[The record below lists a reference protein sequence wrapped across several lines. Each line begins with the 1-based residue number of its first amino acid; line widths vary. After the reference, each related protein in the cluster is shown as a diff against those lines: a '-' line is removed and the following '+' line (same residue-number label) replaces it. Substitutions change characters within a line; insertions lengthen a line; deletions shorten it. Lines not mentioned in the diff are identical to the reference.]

1 MNNIFSAADI
11 LLPKQGTDMKKWAV
25 LACDQ
30 YTSEPDYWN
39 KAEGIVRN
47 SPSMLRLILP
57 EIYLEYK
64 DVNERVEQIHDN
76 MRTALDDVLTLKM
89 HGFVYVERETQSGI
103 RCGIVGAVDLE
114 AYSYDKNTQPL
125 VRPTENTVVERI
137 PPRLAVRRGA
147 MIEAPHILMLIDDDK
162 QSLIEPYE
170 EKKKDLEMLYD
181 TELMLGGGHIKGYAI
196 TSAEDIAHI
205 TNTVQHF
212 ADKDYFARKYPNA
225 KADAPLALAVGDGNH
240 SLATAKAYW
249 EEIKPTLTVAQQSNH
264 PARYCLVELVNI
276 HSSAI
281 NIEPIHRVLFG
292 ADEGSL
298 LLEAAEYLS
307 SVGAKFCPYNENL
320 QHFISVAKSSQRSF
334 SIINPPC
341 ALATGTLDAFL
352 SIYIKTHKEVS
363 VDYVHDEASV
373 RELAAKG
380 HIGFI
385 LPPFAKSDI
394 FKGVLLGGVLPK
406 KTFSM
411 GTAPEKRY
419 YMEARRITI

>member
-1 MNNIFSAADI
+1 
-11 LLPKQGTDMKKWAV
+11 
-25 LACDQ
+25 
-30 YTSEPDYWN
+30 
-39 KAEGIVRN
+39 
-47 SPSMLRLILP
+47 
-57 EIYLEYK
+57 
-64 DVNERVEQIHDN
+64 
-76 MRTALDDVLTLKM
+76 
-89 HGFVYVERETQSGI
+89 
-103 RCGIVGAVDLE
+103 
-114 AYSYDKNTQPL
+114 
-125 VRPTENTVVERI
+125 
-137 PPRLAVRRGA
+137 RGA

-212 ADKDYFARKYPNA
+212 ADKDYFACKYPNA